1 MGADGGFGGGGAGG
15 NTGGG
20 GAGGFNGGGGGGSNG
35 AGGGGS
41 SFVEPQGA
49 TISAGT
55 ETSSTDGLVMVFL
68 PDGVFADGFESG
80 DTTLWSTTV
89 PAP

>member
-41 SFVEPQGA
+41 SYVEPQGT

-55 ETSSTDGLVMVFL
+55 EISSNDGLVMVFL
-68 PDGVFADGFESG
+68 VGLFADGFESG
-80 DTTLWSTTV
+80 DTTRWTATV